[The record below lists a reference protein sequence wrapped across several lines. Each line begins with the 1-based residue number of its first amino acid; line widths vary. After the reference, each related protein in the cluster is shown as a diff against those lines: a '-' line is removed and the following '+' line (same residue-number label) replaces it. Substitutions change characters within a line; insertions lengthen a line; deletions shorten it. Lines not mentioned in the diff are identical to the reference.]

1 MGALLFTLDPSIIYF
16 SYIFRVEEYV
26 NQGKDSFLVDPDPD
40 LLYTKR
46 KLTRQSD
53 SVDSNIPTSSAPT
66 VSSDNKVSFPQ
77 HGWGIRLEK
86 MPLFTKAE
94 MNRFIANT
102 GKTKKKG
109 NTFLEDEYLKD
120 IECASDEKNFF
131 FRCKCHHSFR
141 KNDSPHVL
149 RFAMCIVSGEVVQST
164 CSCVA
169 GKTGYC
175 NHALALMLKICKYS
189 LYESKSTLDLHNEA
203 DQNST
208 EACTSRLQTWH
219 RKG

>member
-40 LLYTKR
+40 LLYKKR

-53 SVDSNIPTSSAPT
+53 SVDSNIPTSSGPT
-66 VSSDNKVSFPQ
+66 VSYDNNVSFPQ

-102 GKTKKKG
+102 GKRLGSSNHSVPTSWKKG
-109 NTFLEDEYLKD
+109 KTFLEDEYL
-120 IECASDEKNFF
+120 NFF

-149 RFAMCIVSGEVVQST
+149 RLAMCIVSGEVVQST

-175 NHALALMLKICKYS
+175 NHALALML
-189 LYESKSTLDLHNEA
+189 
-203 DQNST
+203 
-208 EACTSRLQTWH
+208 
-219 RKG
+219 